1 MRKISELTLHELRKE
16 TEMLRKQLYEEKYGK
31 KLLKH

>member
-1 MRKISELTLHELRKE
+1 MKKLHDFGLEELRKE
-16 TEMLRKQLYEEKYGK
+16 REMLKKQLYEEKYGK